1 MTDKRWKNLGESL
14 INWSLQMKPGEK
26 LMIAMYE
33 TETYPLA
40 LAVYEA
46 CIKAG
51 GYPQIQFMSEELK
64 HAVLKYGNDAQISWV
79 PEIEKYGMEWAD
91 CYLGLRGAFNLSECF
106 DIS

>member
-51 GYPQIQFMSEELK
+51 GYPQIQFMSE
-64 HAVLKYGNDAQISWV
+64 
-79 PEIEKYGMEWAD
+79 
-91 CYLGLRGAFNLSECF
+91 
-106 DIS
+106 